1 MIAPADP
8 SSNETEPTASAPM
21 QVPSWLVGLVLLAVV
36 WHGAIGFLA
45 PDHELTPDEAEYL
58 ALAESLAAGE
68 GFVLPTGDYAKRMP
82 LYPWLLSHLR
92 GEQEFSE
99 WRSTID
105 LVQSGMAAWG
115 TIAWACCAGL
125 LAGRRAGILAGLIAA
140 LYGPF
145 AFLQTQYLTETLTIA
160 LLATALAIY
169 LAYAVADGRTR
180 NTRTMALV
188 GVSLLIGLA
197 TLARANMLVALFP
210 FAIDFALRRRLN
222 GRFVGALALLLP
234 AGLMLASWAYR
245 NDQQVGKF
253 TLSTIGGLNFYL
265 GNNPDYAADAGV
277 ASADYQRF
285 DRLRADGL
293 SEVEAD
299 RALYAEAWSFIRN
312 QPSTALANVGR
323 KLVTFITPTT
333 QRFGPVLFVLVT
345 VLPAYVLWLRRK
357 RTVDAPNPSK
367 TAPILARG
375 VWIATALALAWL
387 IYWVYAQ
394 LSAQAAAGAGVGM
407 PPPYIAPHYLL
418 PLGALALVL
427 SRFEFQT
434 RRLLVGIFLAQLA
447 VALIFIPLSRIR
459 WTVDGVLIIAL
470 AVGVV
475 QFCDYLRQPMREA

>member
-1 MIAPADP
+1 MNAPAAP
-8 SSNETEPTASAPM
+8 SSNESEPTAPTPM
-21 QVPSWLVGLVLLAVV
+21 QVPTWLVGLVVLAVV

-68 GFVLPTGDYAKRMP
+68 GFVLPTGDYAKRVP

-115 TIAWACCAGL
+115 TIALACCACV

-169 LAYAVADGRTR
+169 LAYVAADSRSKS
-180 NTRTMALV
+180 TRTMAIV
-188 GVSLLIGLA
+188 AVSLLIGLA
-197 TLARANMLVALFP
+197 TLARANMLVALIP
-210 FAIDFALRRRLN
+210 FAIDVTMRRQN
-222 GRFVGALALLLP
+222 HGRFVGAMSLLLP
-234 AGLMLASWAYR
+234 AGLLLASWAYR
-245 NDQQVGKF
+245 NEQQVGKF

-265 GNNPDYAADAGV
+265 GNNPDYASDAGV

-285 DRLRADGL
+285 DRLRAEGL
-293 SEVEAD
+293 TEVEAD

-312 QPSTALANVGR
+312 QPGTAFANLGR

-333 QRFGPVLFVLVT
+333 QRFGPVLLVLVT
-345 VLPAYVLWLRRK
+345 ALPAYVLWLRRK
-357 RTVDAPNPSK
+357 RTADDGNASKHAPAV
-367 TAPILARG
+367 TRG
-375 VWIATALALAWL
+375 VWGAAALALVWL
-387 IYWVYAQ
+387 LYWLYAQ
-394 LSAQAAAGAGVGM
+394 LSAQVAAEGGVGM

-418 PLGALALVL
+418 PLGVMAIVL
-427 SRFEFQT
+427 SRFELQT
-434 RRLLVGIFLAQLA
+434 RRLLAGIVLVQLA

-470 AVGVV
+470 AVGVI
-475 QFCDYLRQPMREA
+475 QFCDYLRRPTREA